1 MSKSIA
7 KYTKSFLV
15 KVLVGIIILPFIFW
29 GMGDIFR
36 GGNQNI
42 IVTIDSEKIS
52 TQEFL
57 KYLNRLNLNDQERN
71 SISKTN
77 LLEKI
82 LSEYTGRKIISLE
95 VKRFGIKLSN
105 SSLKEIIMNDKTF
118 FKDGKFSR
126 TTYEKFLLESQIT
139 APIFEANIIE
149 QEKKRQLLAYLS
161 SGTIIPNFLVENEFR
176 KENQIKNIK
185 YIDLS
190 DYYKNKQIKQEKI
203 KKIYDENKD
212 LFVET
217 YKTIKFVELKPQV
230 LIGSNDYNEKF
241 FNKID
246 KIENS
251 ILDGSSFKKI
261 IETNNIKSVKT
272 LELNNKKITSDG
284 IKTKDIDDKLFK
296 SIFSI
301 KKNSSPELIKID
313 NKFYLTV
320 ITKIDKKN
328 LDINNKE
335 VRQVIINQLKIKDK
349 IDTNTKIVKDISS
362 GKYNIQEM
370 ENFAKKNSLN
380 VKSYELKNL
389 NNNDVF
395 TKSLIKRIFESNDGE
410 MNLITDSKLSKNF
423 IIFTEKTSYIQLNRN
438 SEKYKE
444 YKSKAKLAFANNIF
458 TSYDDS
464 LNNKYNINLN
474 QQAIDRIKNSF

>member
-7 KYTKSFLV
+7 KYTKSFFV

-349 IDTNTKIVKDISS
+349 IDTSH
-362 GKYNIQEM
+362 
-370 ENFAKKNSLN
+370 
-380 VKSYELKNL
+380 
-389 NNNDVF
+389 
-395 TKSLIKRIFESNDGE
+395 
-410 MNLITDSKLSKNF
+410 MN
-423 IIFTEKTSYIQLNRN
+423 
-438 SEKYKE
+438 
-444 YKSKAKLAFANNIF
+444 
-458 TSYDDS
+458 
-464 LNNKYNINLN
+464 
-474 QQAIDRIKNSF
+474 